1 MVKWTRKADGTFSFD
16 YTDMDKW
23 IELCMKHGIDK
34 QIKSFSLS
42 CWGNRITYFDEES
55 NQVIF
60 ERPATGSDRW
70 NELWSIFLQDYVKH
84 MDEKG
89 WFDITY
95 MSMDER
101 PLSEVTPVLDLV
113 ESVKNKDG
121 KSLKTSIAV
130 YNYETEPV
138 FDRIDDLSFAIYVGS
153 QDKAKEI
160 AKQREEKGLM
170 TTIYTCGGQKQCIVE

>member
-1 MVKWTRKADGTFSFD
+1 
-16 YTDMDKW
+16 
-23 IELCMKHGIDK
+23 
-34 QIKSFSLS
+34 
-42 CWGNRITYFDEES
+42 
-55 NQVIF
+55 
-60 ERPATGSDRW
+60 
-70 NELWSIFLQDYVKH
+70 

-138 FDRIDDLSFAIYVGS
+138 FDRIDDLSFAIYVVG
-153 QDKAKEI
+153 K
-160 AKQREEKGLM
+160 
-170 TTIYTCGGQKQCIVE
+170 TVHC